1 MTARAACLLALL
13 AAALL
18 TACGG
23 EDPPAAGS
31 PERPLAAKTTPG
43 EPGAAPA
50 GSGAQKPGYDALVE
64 RQSSKPRSRFTPCNL
79 VTRAQARAILGAP
92 VLAPVEAGQGPT
104 CIYRTR
110 EGGFVSVAVQR
121 TPFERIEPRL
131 RQRRRVDVAGRAAYC
146 GTYGQPMLY
155 VPLARGRVLS
165 IAGRCDVARGF
176 AAKAVRQ
183 F

>member
-1 MTARAACLLALL
+1 MPAR
-13 AAALL
+13 
-18 TACGG
+18 
-23 EDPPAAGS
+23 
-31 PERPLAAKTTPG
+31 
-43 EPGAAPA
+43 
-50 GSGAQKPGYDALVE
+50 QKPGYDALVE

-92 VLAPVEAGQGPT
+92 VLAPVEASQGPT

-110 EGGFVSVAVQR
+110 EGGGFVCVTVQR

-131 RQRRRVDVAGRAAYC
+131 RQRRRIDVAGRAAYC

-155 VPLARGRVLS
+155 VPLARGRLLT